1 MPSTERRSIIALLT
15 AMFASA
21 SAVVALTTALG
32 KQVYDLTGSELAL
45 GLLGLA
51 EFAPNALLVLI
62 TGTFADRYDRRRI
75 VALSMIGQALVVAGL
90 AWYAA
95 SDPTSAVP
103 IFVLVVLF
111 GIARAFGWPALRAL
125 PPDVVERVR
134 IPWLTVRSSATFQAA
149 MIVGPVL
156 GGFLYTVGVA
166 VPYVAV
172 AVLLLA
178 GAAVITVVRVHPAT
192 RALDEL
198 PSDEQIVAD
207 ATLEVAT
214 EASDGGS
221 ALPTPAVAARGLS
234 GQGGRRRIRVH
245 PARAAAA
252 RCDQPRSVRGP
263 LRRSRRAAPRDRGGA
278 AGRRCG
284 GPRLAAGRDR
294 DRCGCDDALA
304 RAGGRSDAVSAERC
318 SSPSRRSG
326 SGRSCSG
333 VTTSFAVAFAALVA
347 LSAADAISVFIR
359 GTLVPLV
366 TPVRMRG
373 RVLAFEM
380 VFIGASNELG
390 AFESGVAGQLLGTRG
405 CHRAR
410 WGRHAGHRGELGLPL
425 PGLAPS
431 RPVPGSRR
439 VGTLVGRDGIG
450 TVSERPGMVF
460 GAGSGHRRGA
470 RGGARCAAAGAARA
484 ATGVRLR
491 RSVGPWP
498 SSPTCSTS
506 RAPRCTGS

>member
-1 MPSTERRSIIALLT
+1 MPSTERRSIVALLT

-32 KQVYDLTGSELAL
+32 KQIYDLTGSELAL

-75 VALSMIGQALVVAGL
+75 VTFSMIGQALVVAAM

-103 IFVLVVLF
+103 IFALVVLF

-125 PPDVVERVR
+125 PPDVVERAR
-134 IPWLTVRSSATFQAA
+134 IPWLTVRSSAAFQAA
-149 MIVGPVL
+149 MIVGPVM
-156 GGFLYTVGVA
+156 GGFLYAAGVA
-166 VPYVAV
+166 LPYVAV

-178 GAAVITVVRVHPAT
+178 GAVVMTLVHVRPAT
-192 RALDEL
+192 DERGAP

-214 EASDGGS
+214 EAADGESAVSTPAGS
-221 ALPTPAVAARGLS
+221 RVKEAVAGFVFIRHEPLLLGAITLDLFAVLFGGAVALLPAIAEERLGVGAVGLGWLRAAIGIGAAAMTLWLAWRPLRRRVGRTLFVAVAAFGIGTIVL
-234 GQGGRRRIRVH
+234 
-245 PARAAAA
+245 
-252 RCDQPRSVRGP
+252 
-263 LRRSRRAAPRDRGGA
+263 
-278 AGRRCG
+278 
-284 GPRLAAGRDR
+284 
-294 DRCGCDDALA
+294 
-304 RAGGRSDAVSAERC
+304 
-318 SSPSRRSG
+318 
-326 SGRSCSG
+326 G
-333 VTTSFAVAFAALVA
+333 VTTSFAIAFAALVA

-390 AFESGVAGQLLGTRG
+390 AFESGVAGQLLGP
-405 CHRAR
+405 A
-410 WGRHAGHRGELGLPL
+410 AAIVLG
-425 PGLAPS
+425 G
-431 RPVPGSRR
+431 
-439 VGTLVGRDGIG
+439 VGTLVIA
-450 TVSERPGMVF
+450 VSWAFLFP
-460 GAGSGHRRGA
+460 A
-470 RGGARCAAAGAARA
+470 
-484 ATGVRLR
+484 LR
-491 RSVGPWP
+491 RVDRFPGLDESVP
-498 SSPTCSTS
+498 SSAAMES
-506 RAPRCTGS
+506 AP